1 METNMKKIFSLLLAA
16 ALLICSFSAVSAKTI
31 ENTRE
36 GYGMNVSNFHAR
48 ILKTQDYL
56 DGDII
61 GDYELTFINYW
72 ATWCGPCVSEMP
84 HINQMYHHYEET
96 PENDVKVIGAVS
108 ISGSCTEESAFQ
120 FLNSNGYGW
129 TNVLPDSVLNSVF
142 STSGYIPQ
150 SLIVDSNGVVRDH
163 VVGSFPSYNELINYL
178 EMWLDVFRNHDGEEC
193 TVTYV
198 NEVTGEIIRQDVV
211 TVGSIVPNA
220 PTAPTIEGYTFAN
233 WIYDD
238 NMLETGYPTVYH
250 IAMGDAT
257 VTAHY
262 NIKRYLVRFY
272 DSYNN
277 TILSTQQVEHG
288 SAAIPPADPNH
299 EDVGLY
305 FIGWDT
311 DFSCITQ
318 MTYIHSVYRP
328 VGDVNGDLNISVT
341 DAVTLLRAAMGI
353 IEIEDITFG
362 DVNGNGT
369 IDVGDAIAVLRTA
382 MGIS

>member
-1 METNMKKIFSLLLAA
+1 METNMKKIFSILLAA
-16 ALLICSFSAVSAKTI
+16 ALLICSFSAVSAKKI

-36 GYGMNVSNFHAR
+36 GYGMNVSGFHAQ
-48 ILKTQDYL
+48 ILKTQNYL
-56 DGDII
+56 DGDVI
-61 GDYELTFINYW
+61 GDYDLTFINYW
-72 ATWCGPCVSEMP
+72 ATWCGPCVGEMP
-84 HINQMYHHYEET
+84 HIKQMYEYYEAT
-96 PENDVKVIGAVS
+96 PELDVNVIGAVS
-108 ISGSCTEESAFQ
+108 IGGSCTEDSAYS
-120 FLNSNGYGW
+120 FLNSNGYQW
-129 TNVLPDSVLNSVF
+129 TNVIPDSVLNSVF

-150 SLIVDSNGVVRDH
+150 TLIVDRNGVVRDH
-163 VVGSFPSYNELINYL
+163 VVGSFPSYNELLNYV

-211 TVGSIVPNA
+211 PVGMIVPDA
-220 PTAPTIEGYTFAN
+220 PDAPAIEGYTFAN
-233 WIYDD
+233 WVYDD

-250 IAMGDAT
+250 IAMGDTT

-288 SAAIPPADPNH
+288 SAATPPTPPNH

-305 FIGWDT
+305 FVGWDT

-318 MTYIHSVYRP
+318 ITYIHSVYRP
-328 VGDVNGDLNISVT
+328 LGDVTGDNQITVQ
-341 DAVTLLRAAMGI
+341 DALLIMRAAMNL
-353 IEIEDITFG
+353 IEFEDITFA
-362 DVNGNGT
+362 DANGNGT
-369 IDVGDAIAVLRTA
+369 VDVGDAVIVLRTA
-382 MGIS
+382 MGIG